1 MAWAG
6 HMSMTSFLLA
16 FVAVLVI
23 GLPPALGYEHRL
35 EVRDRDWHHA
45 NYWED
50 AQKLLVKGSFLLQ
63 HHAKAP
69 IRVTCVFRLRLEAV
83 DGEGVRHV
91 RKRMPTTWVGQPRP
105 KTWKAVMADRGG
117 RWRMGRGVNSVKIL
131 ACDYVDA

>member
-50 AQKLLVKGSFLLQ
+50 A
-63 HHAKAP
+63 
-69 IRVTCVFRLRLEAV
+69 
-83 DGEGVRHV
+83 
-91 RKRMPTTWVGQPRP
+91 
-105 KTWKAVMADRGG
+105 
-117 RWRMGRGVNSVKIL
+117 
-131 ACDYVDA
+131 